1 MQKVKL
7 LVVDD
12 ASFIRDLIKK
22 AVRSRFPH
30 FILEDAVNGR
40 RAQSLL
46 EKNIYDLVL
55 CDWEMPELSGL
66 ELLQWLREEF
76 PDRKTPFIMVTSRG
90 DREHVLQA
98 IEAGVSDYIGKPF
111 SNDQL
116 ISKIVKVL
124 SKRVSADRIKGQ
136 GRPAESGDA
145 VSSSLEALTGKAKP
159 AGGAPSGGMATH
171 QSSVSVLT
179 GGSAQASSP
188 VPSSGSKG
196 KHKGQVIVRVH
207 DKAMPC
213 AIETITLKEIKV
225 IARKADGIPQLF
237 EQAVID
243 FEQGEQASDIARIN
257 GCIYL
262 LQSLD
267 KKMEAEGF
275 KIGILFVDDDP
286 QKFEYISKL
295 IASGT
300 GQKYY

>member
-30 FILEDAVNGR
+30 FVLEEAVNGR

-46 EKNIYDLVL
+46 QKNIYDLVL

-66 ELLQWLREEF
+66 ELIQWIRKEF

-136 GRPAESGDA
+136 GRQAEMTDSTA
-145 VSSSLEALTGKAKP
+145 SSSLEALTGKPKP
-159 AGGAPSGGMATH
+159 AGATGGATH

-179 GGSAQASSP
+179 GGSAQTASAASSN
-188 VPSSGSKG
+188 GGKG
-196 KHKGQVIVRVH
+196 AKHKGQVIVRVH
-207 DKAMPC
+207 DKTMPC

-267 KKMEAEGF
+267 KKMEAEGY

-286 QKFEYISKL
+286 QKFEYISKI